1 MVLELWLWSRGDLLV
16 VVLVGVS
23 GVAGGSVRLLRSSS
37 WLILLI
43 GAVLLVS
50 LSS

>member
-23 GVAGGSVRLLRSSS
+23 VSGVAGGCVRLLRSSS
-37 WLILLI
+37 WLILLV

-50 LSS
+50 